1 MANRWPHTILVADL
15 GNRIF
20 TQAVLAD
27 VAVSLPAPAFELACA
42 VSTLSD
48 DSNQLSYDAHGGTFL
63 YANRNIIRFEVAT
76 SRSNYVG
83 LILGMSQLRQQNL
96 DNGYVRIRPEEVPFI
111 LTNGLPNI
119 TGIQPQYL
127 YLQIQSDTQAPNN
140 PFAGYNIANLSQTQ
154 LLDPTSEVENRLS
167 MTFETVR
174 IRPDRVTINT
184 RALLTG
190 T

>member
-20 TQAVLAD
+20 TQAVSAG
-27 VAVSLPAPAFELACA
+27 AAAALPAPAFELACA

-96 DNGYVRIRPEEVPFI
+96 DNGYVRIADKIPFV
-111 LTNGLPNI
+111 LTSGLPNI
-119 TGIQPQYL
+119 IGIQPEYL

-140 PFAGYNIANLSQTQ
+140 PFAGYNIANLSQSR